1 MAATVGQW
9 LQSLKK
15 LEQFDFDDFFR
26 KKRLGKKEWL
36 WKEGDPARDLVFILS
51 GAIRLSRESEFK
63 GRAIVTGIVTAG
75 NLLGAANILDG
86 GSRAVSA
93 IALEESTF
101 LMLDREHFA
110 RLLRDYPQAGMEL
123 LTLLVQAVA
132 AQYDQIVTRLASIF

>member
-1 MAATVGQW
+1 MAATVREW
-9 LQSLKK
+9 LQSLKE

-26 KKRLGKKEWL
+26 KARLEKQELL
-36 WKEGDPARDLVFILS
+36 WKEGDPAQALIFLLS

-63 GRAIVTGIVTAG
+63 GREIVTGIVTAG
-75 NLLGAANILDG
+75 NLLGTANILDG
-86 GSRAVSA
+86 GSQAVSA
-93 IALEESTF
+93 IALEESVL

-123 LTLLVQAVA
+123 LTLLVQAVS